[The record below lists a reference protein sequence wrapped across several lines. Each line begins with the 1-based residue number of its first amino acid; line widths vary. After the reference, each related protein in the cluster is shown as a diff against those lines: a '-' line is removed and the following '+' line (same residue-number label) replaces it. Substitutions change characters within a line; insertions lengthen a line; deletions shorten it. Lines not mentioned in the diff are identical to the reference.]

1 MTANC
6 KIHDAGLGPVPE
18 KKKDAIKNIG
28 QFMKSGYERYMIY
41 V

>member
-6 KIHDAGLGPVPE
+6 KIHDAGLVPVPE
-18 KKKDAIKNIG
+18 KKKCYKNIG
-28 QFMKSGYERYMIY
+28 QFMKSGYERYMRS